1 MSLDM
6 LNMDNLY
13 KFVALAIPAIGV
25 INVFR
30 RIWKNKL
37 LVADFSYPLYEY
49 DCQPLIYYSQIAI
62 LTSIVVG
69 LVIIFY
75 NNLYNYDYVYLV
87 IAYLTFFVQIY
98 RDSRKVLI
106 YREGINIKSQFIKW
120 SEIETCDVNRFR
132 IKLVLNRN
140 IDKTL
145 RKFGIID
152 IQDLADKIIL
162 LQKQEEEKRTWLDQD
177 QDQET
182 GKDDLNTL
190 WTERRNS

>member
-1 MSLDM
+1 MFDEDLIFKAATLIIS
-6 LNMDNLY
+6 
-13 KFVALAIPAIGV
+13 AIGV
-25 INVFR
+25 IKEVR
-30 RIWKNKL
+30 RIRKNRV

-140 IDKTL
+140 SDKTI

-152 IQDLADKIIL
+152 MQDLSYKITL

-177 QDQET
+177 PDQET
-182 GKDDLNTL
+182 GKDVLNTL